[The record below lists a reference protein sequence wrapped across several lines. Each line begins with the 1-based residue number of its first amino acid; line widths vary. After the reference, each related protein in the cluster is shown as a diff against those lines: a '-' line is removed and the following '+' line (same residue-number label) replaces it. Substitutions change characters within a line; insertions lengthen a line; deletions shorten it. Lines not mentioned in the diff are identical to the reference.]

1 MAKDHLLAGLGE
13 EQDAHILSMV
23 RQELSFLVAR
33 APGSR
38 IDLLLTYKK
47 SSHGSRQLQWIK
59 KWGDF
64 FAKNQARSGGA
75 HAQDSPFLAHL
86 NALNLEISKT
96 ARKEQNYGLSY
107 RYLFKVINSPIQG
120 DPSPRDVG
128 WVDF

>member
-59 KWGDF
+59 KWGDY
-64 FAKNQARSGGA
+64 FARMIQARNA
-75 HAQDSPFLAHL
+75 NPQQDSPFLAHL

-107 RYLFKVINSPIQG
+107 RYLFKVIIMVTVAN
-120 DPSPRDVG
+120 
-128 WVDF
+128 

>member
-1 MAKDHLLAGLGE
+1 MKIVYENRFSGKTYFYT
-13 EQDAHILSMV
+13 I
-23 RQELSFLVAR
+23 
-33 APGSR
+33 APSR
-38 IDLLLTYKK
+38 LDLLLTYKK

-96 ARKEQNYGLSY
+96 ARKEQNYNLSY
-107 RYLFKVINSPIQG
+107 RYLFKVPVQVYDLHMTFHDIL
-120 DPSPRDVG
+120 
-128 WVDF
+128 